1 VVILSTVGIS
11 PDPISVDSLIF
22 LQEWS
27 KSRTANRAIEEKKNE
42 KNLFTNLN

>member
-22 LQEWS
+22 LQELS
-27 KSRTANRAIEEKKNE
+27 KNRRAKSAIEEKKNE